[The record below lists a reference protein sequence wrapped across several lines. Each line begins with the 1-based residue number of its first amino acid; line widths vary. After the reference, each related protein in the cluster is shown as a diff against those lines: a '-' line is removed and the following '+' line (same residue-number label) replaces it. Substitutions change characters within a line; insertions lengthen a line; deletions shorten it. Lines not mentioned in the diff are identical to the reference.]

1 MSHLGDQVVS
11 VLLAIIGVAIVA
23 VIVSNQSNTQ
33 NVIEAASG
41 AFTNAV
47 RTAVSPVTGNNTLS
61 NISDVQSPVSGFT
74 AGNIFSQFG
83 Q

>member
-23 VIVSNQSNTQ
+23 VIVSKGSDTT
-33 NVIEAASG
+33 NVISSASG
-41 AFTNAV
+41 AFTNAI

-61 NISDVQSPVSGFT
+61 NISGVQSPATGFT
-74 AGNIFSQFG
+74 SLGG
-83 Q
+83 L